1 MSPSYNFFE
10 LTLKSLFPKLSF
22 IDISQILAELKYKW
36 LFGSESKLANSGE
49 ILRGEIAAQIRIWV
63 SKRKFSYSRKT
74 NFQSH
79 LNP

>member
-36 LFGSESKLANSGE
+36 LLGSESKLANSGE
-49 ILRGEIAAQIRIWV
+49 I
-63 SKRKFSYSRKT
+63 S
-74 NFQSH
+74 
-79 LNP
+79 